1 MLTPWGGGSHAHT
14 WYMGFHADPHVRQL
28 FTSAPPIPL
37 PCAVEALNRWHGLN
51 CKYLLKEIMN
61 AGEFILPSW
70 AFIFHLFPWLL
81 YQSIITPK
89 TSLPAHKFPLS
100 FLPIFITDGSF
111 SPHLSVLPRPPGLW
125 AETTALLLTGSA
137 TL

>member
-1 MLTPWGGGSHAHT
+1 
-14 WYMGFHADPHVRQL
+14 
-28 FTSAPPIPL
+28 
-37 PCAVEALNRWHGLN
+37 
-51 CKYLLKEIMN
+51 MN